1 MTIVR
6 EAAALR
12 VALEARRAAGSV
24 ALVPTMGALHRG
36 HRSLFEQARRSCGTL
51 VASVFVNPKQFNDAG
66 DLQAYPRD
74 EEGDAAVCAASGV
87 DLLFAPDPAAIYPSG
102 HATAVTV
109 GGAALGFEGDR
120 RPGHFDGVATI
131 CLILFN
137 LVRPQT
143 AWFGQKDAQQVAVL
157 RQLVGDLAVSVDIH
171 VGPTVRDPDE
181 VALSSRNRRL
191 APADRERARAIPR
204 ALRAAVRAHR
214 AGADPARAARAELAD
229 LDVDYVDVATFS
241 GLATLVVAARCGG
254 VRLIDNV
261 PLDQPALA
269 GL

>member
-1 MTIVR
+1 MIIVHDAR
-6 EAAALR
+6 ALR
-12 VALEARRAAGSV
+12 AALEARRAAGSV

-36 HRSLFEQARRSCGTL
+36 HRSLFEQARRSGGTL
-51 VASVFVNPKQFNDAG
+51 VASVFVNPKQFNDPA

-87 DLLFAPDPAAIYPSG
+87 DVLFAPDAATIYPAG

-109 GGAALGFEGDR
+109 GGAACGLEGDH
-120 RPGHFDGVATI
+120 RPGHFDGVATV

-137 LVRPQT
+137 LVRPQA
-143 AWFGQKDAQQVAVL
+143 AWFGQKDAQQVAVI
-157 RQLVGDLAVSVDIH
+157 RQLVGDLAVNVDNH

-191 APADRERARAIPR
+191 APADRDRARAIPR

-214 AGADPARAARAELAD
+214 AGADPADAARAELAD
-229 LDVDYVDVATFS
+229 LDVEYVDVATFS
-241 GLATLVVAARCGG
+241 GQATLVVAARCGR
-254 VRLIDNV
+254 VRLIDKV
-261 PLDQPALA
+261 PLDRPALA